1 MPVKAYT
8 VQIPESE
15 AVFFLELMLKLGFD
29 VTENVGFNVSATQ
42 QELILSRIADAKED
56 KMLDWETVQDDF
68 VYAK

>member
-1 MPVKAYT
+1 MKAFT
-8 VQIPESE
+8 VQIPKSE
-15 AVFFLELMLKLGFD
+15 AAFFLELMLKLGFD
-29 VTENVGFNVSATQ
+29 VTENLGFDFSATQ